1 MRRFTNVTTM
11 LAFLV
16 GLLVGACAE
25 GVIPAPVD
33 EWETPPLEDDLIAPS
48 PGGKFDTGY
57 YSNLAAELVGR
68 FSSQRIVDVSN
79 RSLADQQAELA
90 RLTNSTLAVRNLI
103 DPQLKY
109 AKNRL
114 NSLNFHLNLSSGD
127 LEVTEISLTN
137 GIITIRYQTA
147 AETLVTQADLDDEG
161 ITIQDVLQTSVT
173 AVVPDDPT
181 RMAADVGTACLN
193 DNHEGD
199 PQDYNYFYYFDP
211 DKEGCAEAMAHAG
224 IGRVDANFDVV
235 NLAPSET
242 VFPEYDQL
250 VADSRIDVVV
260 FFGAADHDWEPGQW
274 DWGTYNH
281 SNFKSDLVN
290 RGFTR
295 SDLEN
300 GDLYSRTVDGLVENV
315 TVIGPETLKLLRD
328 DADGLFE
335 TMVRQNELIFY
346 NGHSFYGSLDVLD
359 DPDIY
364 PGHYQIF
371 FINSCWSYEYYTK
384 QIFRNNET
392 AEDPDGWALAD
403 VVNDTESG
411 WFHNNVG
418 TSRILLTN
426 ILAGAENNGVEGDRY
441 YTWDRIIGAMNQ
453 YAVEQQ
459 QVRGS
464 ETHEIF
470 GVSGV
475 TTNRFDPTAPIVP
488 PAETA
493 RYEANNQI
501 AIPDNDNT
509 GISDTIVVPSGHGTL
524 QNVNVEVEIE
534 HTWRGDLDVTL
545 AHGGQSHTLHSRDG
559 GSADNLSLDVSI
571 NTFAGLDA
579 AGDWTLTVVDRAG
592 QDTGSLMSWAIEIPE
607 ADDGGGNDI
616 TRFESSNQVAIPD
629 NDPTGASDT
638 ITVPSGSGNA
648 DSLRVEVD
656 ITHTWRGDLTV
667 TLHHGD
673 RYFTL
678 HSKAGG
684 SADNLNLDMT
694 TAHFA
699 GMDASG
705 QWTLRIIDSANRD
718 TGELVSWAIEIN

>member
-1 MRRFTNVTTM
+1 MREYTNFSTL
-11 LAFLV
+11 LALLMGLV
-16 GLLVGACAE
+16 VGACAE

-57 YSNLAAELVGR
+57 YSNLAAELEGR
-68 FSSQRIVDVSN
+68 FTSTRVLNVSD
-79 RSLADQQAELA
+79 RSTADQQAELE

-114 NSLNFHLNLSSGD
+114 NSLNFHLNLSAGD
-127 LEVTEISLTN
+127 LEVTEISLSN
-137 GIITIRYQTA
+137 GIITIRYQTT

-161 ITIQDVLQTSVT
+161 ITIQDVLQTSIT
-173 AVVPDDPT
+173 AIVPDDPS
-181 RMAADVGTACLN
+181 RMAADVGAACLN
-193 DNHEGD
+193 DDHEGD
-199 PQDYNYFYYFDP
+199 PHDYNYFYYFDP
-211 DKEGCAEAMAHAG
+211 NREGCADAMAHAG
-224 IGRVDANFDVV
+224 IGRTEATFDVV

-250 VADSRIDVVV
+250 VADGRIDAVV

-281 SNFKSDLVN
+281 SNFKSDLVS

-392 AEDPDGWALAD
+392 TEDPDGWALAD

-426 ILAGAENNGVEGDRY
+426 ILAGAENNGVDGDRY

-453 YAVEQQ
+453 YAVERQQ
-459 QVRGS
+459 SRGTKS
-464 ETHEIF
+464 HEIF

-475 TTNRFDPTAPIVP
+475 TTNQFDPTAPIEP
-488 PAETA
+488 PVETN
-493 RYEANNQI
+493 RYEA
-501 AIPDNDNT
+501 T
-509 GISDTIVVPSGHGTL
+509 
-524 QNVNVEVEIE
+524 
-534 HTWRGDLDVTL
+534 
-545 AHGGQSHTLHSRDG
+545 
-559 GSADNLSLDVSI
+559 
-571 NTFAGLDA
+571 
-579 AGDWTLTVVDRAG
+579 
-592 QDTGSLMSWAIEIPE
+592 
-607 ADDGGGNDI
+607 
-616 TRFESSNQVAIPD
+616 NQVAIPD
-629 NDPTGASDT
+629 NDSTGISDTLVVPAGHGTLQSIDVEVEIDHTWRGDLEVTLAHRGQTHTLHSRGGGSADDLNLDVSTSAFSGLDAEGEWTLTIRDRAARDTGSLIQWAIEIPEAVDGGGDDSARFESSNRVAIPDNNTTGASDT
-638 ITVPSGSGNA
+638 ITVPAGQGNVE
-648 DSLRVEVD
+648 SIRVETE

-678 HSKAGG
+678 HSRAGG
-684 SADNLNLDMT
+684 SSDNVNLDMT
-694 TAHFA
+694 TTHFS

-705 QWTLRIIDSANRD
+705 DWELRIVDSANQD
-718 TGELVSWAIEIN
+718 TGELVRWAIEIN